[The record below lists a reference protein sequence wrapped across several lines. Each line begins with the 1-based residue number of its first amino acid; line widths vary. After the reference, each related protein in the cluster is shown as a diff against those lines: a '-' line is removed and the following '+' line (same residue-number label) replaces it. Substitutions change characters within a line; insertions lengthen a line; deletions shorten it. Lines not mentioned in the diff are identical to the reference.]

1 MYKNYY
7 IFITNRYLGFYV
19 AEGRDVAWSDL
30 SLEEITEE
38 ELEQFNN
45 EVEILRSVNCEYI
58 IHYYD
63 SWDDKEHNK
72 KVIITQLAKYIK
84 YYAREMTGWD
94 LSEETKPREFLQQ
107 LGTSVIRQKL
117 KKDDLFIKRM
127 IDDIEIFSY
136 FYDAIIIS
144 DVRLKKEIYDL
155 KKVYPNIKVIHIIR
169 PDFDNGL
176 TEEQKK
182 HPTEIDLDDFNEF
195 DIEVVNTTLEELEKS
210 AEKIYMENER

>member
-1 MYKNYY
+1 M
-7 IFITNRYLGFYV
+7 
-19 AEGRDVAWSDL
+19 DV
-30 SLEEITEE
+30 EFRNPTI
-38 ELEQFNN
+38 
-45 EVEILRSVNCEYI
+45 YI
-58 IHYYD
+58 ISGKAKHGKDTFSAYLKDVY
-63 SWDDKEHNK
+63 ERHGK

-107 LGTSVIRQKL
+107 LGTGVIRQKL

-136 FYDAIIIS
+136 FYDVIIIS

-155 KKVYPNIKVIHIIR
+155 KKAYPNIKVIHIVR
-169 PDFDNGL
+169 SDFDNGL
-176 TEEQKK
+176 TEEQKN
-182 HPTEIDLDDFNEF
+182 HPTEKDLDDFNEF

-210 AEKIYMENER
+210 VKKIYTENER